1 MNGRYEVKLAGVGGQ
16 GIVLAGIVLAE
27 AAIRDGKNVAQTQS
41 YGSATRGGA
50 SASDVIIA
58 DDDIAYPKVLHA
70 DILLAMSQSAYV
82 KHVHDLAE
90 DGILIVDSS
99 VELTDEI
106 EHGYSLPISELSRS
120 TTGNE
125 TSASIVALGI
135 IAGLTGV
142 VTPEAIVE
150 AVEARAP
157 KGTEARNRAAVLAGL
172 QEAEKIRG
180 N

>member
-1 MNGRYEVKLAGVGGQ
+1 MNGRTEIKLAGVGGQ

-58 DDDIAYPKVLHA
+58 DDDIDYPKVLHA
-70 DILLAMSQSAYV
+70 DVLLAMSESAFV
-82 KHVHDLAE
+82 KHAQDLDE
-90 DGILIVDSS
+90 DGTLIVDSS
-99 VELTDEI
+99 VELPSDVK
-106 EHGYSLPISELSRS
+106 HGYVVPISSLSRD
-120 TTGNE
+120 TTGND

-142 VTPEAIVE
+142 VSREAIVQ

-157 KGTEARNRAAVLAGL
+157 KGTKERNRAAVLAGL
-172 QEAEKIRG
+172 REAERLKAS
-180 N
+180 